1 MAEQQQKTMDS
12 VGMPSTGGGIRKP
25 QWWSTHFTGLQL
37 KIIESTANA
46 YAKAWAKTVR
56 DDDER
61 IAELEAELDKLKR
74 QQQVDKLT
82 YEKELQK
89 CVNYCK
95 ELERLFKQT
104 EDWREE
110 VAKAASDAHAD
121 VQTIQRTIER
131 LNSVIE
137 LIVFVTRP
145 LPWLRK
151 FVNKLDDKRNNLDS
165 RLSKHDQENIKDL
178 VGMPMEHPK
187 RRATDSD

>member
-1 MAEQQQKTMDS
+1 
-12 VGMPSTGGGIRKP
+12 MPSTGGGIRKP

-165 RLSKHDQENIKDL
+165 RLSKHDGKDITAV
-178 VGMPMEHPK
+178 VGSPMEHPK